1 MPLRD
6 HFRPPTSKRASWEGF
21 HGQRPAMIVQQLSPV
36 LPDGYTAEPRVHLGP
51 YFEIDVTKFERAQPR
66 TAAAAAEDGGG
77 VATAAWSA
85 TRPLLDV
92 EADWPDQYE
101 YEVLIY
107 DQAHD
112 RRLVAA
118 VELVSP
124 ANQDRP
130 ESRRALVTKCAALLR
145 QGVGLVL
152 VDLVTVRRFN
162 LYAELL
168 DWIGQHDPSLGA
180 EPPPTYAAALRFQKP
195 AQRTRLQTWPYPLVV
210 GQPLPTLPLWL
221 AADRSVPLDLETS
234 YEDTCRLLRIA
245 GEDAG

>member
-6 HFRPPTSKRASWEGF
+6 HFHPPVSRLASWEGF
-21 HGQRPAMIVQQLSPV
+21 YGQWPAMIVQQLSRV

-51 YFEIDVTKFERAQPR
+51 FFEIDVTAFERAQPQ
-66 TAAAAAEDGGG
+66 TAVAVAGDEGSM
-77 VATAAWSA
+77 ATASWSA
-85 TRPLLDV
+85 TQPLLDV

-101 YEVLIY
+101 YEVLLF
-107 DQAHD
+107 DQERD

-124 ANQDRP
+124 ANKDRP

-145 QGVGLVL
+145 QGVGIAL
-152 VDLVTVRRFN
+152 VDLVTARRFN

-168 DWIGQHDPSLGA
+168 EWIGQHDPSLGD
-180 EPPPTYAAALRFQKP
+180 EPPPTYAASLRFQKP
-195 AQRTRLQTWPYPLVV
+195 ARRTHLQTWPYPLVV

-221 AADRSVPLDLETS
+221 SADRSVPLELEAS
-234 YEDTCRLLRIA
+234 YEDTCRLLRIT
-245 GEDAG
+245 

>member
-6 HFRPPTSKRASWEGF
+6 HFRPPLSKRASWEGF
-21 HGQRPAMIVQQLSPV
+21 HGQWPAMIVQRLSPV
-36 LPDGYTAEPRVHLGP
+36 LPNGYIAEPRVHLGP
-51 YFEIDVTKFERAQPR
+51 YFEIDVTAFERAQPQ
-66 TAAAAAEDGGG
+66 TAAAGDGGG

-85 TRPLLDV
+85 TRPLLDI

-101 YEVLIY
+101 YEVLIF
-107 DQAHD
+107 DQERE

-124 ANQDRP
+124 ANKDRP

-145 QGVGLVL
+145 QGVGLAL

-168 DWIGQHDPSLGA
+168 AWIGQHDPSLGE
-180 EPPPTYAAALRFQKP
+180 EPPPTYAAALRFQK
-195 AQRTRLQTWPYPLVV
+195 AARRTRLQTWPHPLVV
-210 GQPLPTLPLWL
+210 GQSLPTLPLWL
-221 AADRSVPLDLETS
+221 SADRSVPLDLEAS
-234 YEDTCRLLRIA
+234 YEDTCRLLRLTA
-245 GEDAG
+245 EDAS

>member
-6 HFRPPTSKRASWEGF
+6 HFRPPVSKSASWEGF
-21 HGQRPAMIVQQLSPV
+21 HGQWPAVIVQHLNRV
-36 LPDGYTAEPRVHLGP
+36 LPDGYVAEPRVHLGP
-51 YFEIDVTKFERAQPR
+51 YFEIDVSAFERAEPQ
-66 TAAAAAEDGGG
+66 TATATASGGS
-77 VATAAWSA
+77 VATAAWTA
-85 TRPLLDV
+85 TEPLFAV

-101 YEVLIY
+101 YEVLVF
-107 DQAHD
+107 DQERD

-124 ANQDRP
+124 ANKDRP

-145 QGVGLVL
+145 QGIAIAL

-168 DWIGQHDPSLGA
+168 EWLGQQDPALGEEA
-180 EPPPTYAAALRFQKP
+180 PPTYAVALRFQKP
-195 AQRTRLQTWPYPLVV
+195 VRRTRLQTWPYPLIV

-221 AADRSVPLDLETS
+221 SADLSVPLELEAS
-234 YEDTCRLLRIA
+234 YEDTCGMLRIA
-245 GEDAG
+245 